1 MIEFFYKYKKGFK
14 NIFFYFNIILKKH
27 YFYNIKKI
35 QAYKN
40 DYRTCA
46 PANYVFLSC
55 LFLVFPHVHN
65 WDHFSLKNKLF
76 SGTCNCATFCK

>member
-1 MIEFFYKYKKGFK
+1 MIFMIEFFYIKKDLK
-14 NIFFYFNIILKKH
+14 IYFFLFNNILKKH
-27 YFYNIKKI
+27 YFYKYKKI

-76 SGTCNCATFCK
+76 SGTC